1 MSTSWNKNS
10 LPKFQNNISITQRD
24 IAYNVQAIQK
34 PKEKQENLNFWAQIG
49 IMVGSMVLSSVAG
62 AGTLGVLSGVAIS
75 YTRKLIISNTV
86 SFAIDLGTQVGLDIG
101 MNRFGKSKQFLTMM
115 PIFGME
121 WLGKTYAIHKVSKNV
136 NSMTK
141 SLQALDL
148 VDAMGNTKKVP
159 QALINDIKI
168 NPLPYIQKFQK
179 NSNVKVSYKKTV
191 PYVKE
196 KGSNKY
202 GGYINIYTDPRSK
215 KWVRNH
221 FNQRQIKEMEYLR
234 GQRKSQEHFYNNML
248 RKDFADESIFNTRI
262 YNKKDFDYMKSK
274 GMSSNQYDVS
284 KQMWEDGSEH
294 MYRKVSKTIVDARS
308 KFLPEFRI
316 NRSRA
321 KWSIGE
327 VKAKDKLGFKQKKTL
342 SNKWNHWIKG
352 NNPRVA
358 GQKGNLAKTTSQN
371 LAMIDDAYVFD
382 TQVVKGFDRVFSDE
396 IIAEKILEKQAQSKN
411 SFLINTRNQ
420 TRSIQNWA
428 KYGRY
433 TNPML
438 AIKKAGRWT
447 GDIVSDIGIK
457 IDRTIA
463 KNKVSSLQKA
473 GKLKIYNPNQTS
485 KIEEQL
491 KPYLIGTKLKK
502 VSNKFKNPLA
512 REIKESGLTELDRRV
527 IGGLS
532 SFTKVKSR
540 WILTMIMAKDIANM
554 KTPLPA
560 FISFVPSRTT
570 GTNKNRFGKRPVW
583 SQPMTQDDIK
593 LFLEDAGRFYLQR
606 IAYGYGY
613 SNELEVLKYTLPIAP
628 LPVQGI
634 FYSGYRTY
642 TATIGIKRA
651 IKNLQNI
658 ASLDYGKLLVEGF
671 VPTMLRSIGRRS
683 GFGMI
688 TTNFIRNDIFTNGV
702 DIGRGFQTFS
712 TRKVS
717 VMRRRNMRD
726 KPVFVANKRRK

>member
-1 MSTSWNKNS
+1 MATSWNKDAK
-10 LPKFQNNISITQRD
+10 PQYQNNISMKKSEV
-24 IAYNVQAIQK
+24 AYNVLSVDARR
-34 PKEKQENLNFWAQIG
+34 EKKENLNFYAQLG
-49 IMVGSMVLSSVAG
+49 IMVGSMVLSSLASTLSMG
-62 AGTLGVLSGVAIS
+62 ALSGVAIS
-75 YTRKLIISNTV
+75 YTTKLIIANTV
-86 SFAIDLGTQVGLDIG
+86 SFAIDLGTQIGLDIG
-101 MNRFGKSKQFLTMM
+101 MNRWGRSKQFLTMM

-121 WLGKTYAIHKVSKNV
+121 WLGKTYAIHKVSKNIK
-136 NSMTK
+136 SMTK
-141 SLQALDL
+141 SLQALDM
-148 VDAMGNTKKVP
+148 VDAMGNAKKVP

-179 NSNVKVSYKKTV
+179 NSNVKIAYNKKV
-191 PYVKE
+191 PFKKE
-196 KGSNKY
+196 RNANKY
-202 GGYINIYTDPRSK
+202 GGYVNIYTDPRSK

-221 FNQRQIKEMEYLR
+221 FNQRQVNEMKYLQ
-234 GQRKSQEHFYNNML
+234 GQRKSQEHYYNNML
-248 RKDFADESIFNTRI
+248 RKDFADESIFNTRT
-262 YNKKDFDYMKSK
+262 YSRKDYDYMKAK
-274 GMSSNQYDVS
+274 GMSSNQYDIS

-352 NNPRVA
+352 ENPRIA
-358 GQKGNLAKTTSQN
+358 GSKGNLAKTTSQN
-371 LAMIDDAYVFD
+371 LAIIDDAYVFD

-411 SFLINTRNQ
+411 SLLINTRNQ

-433 TNPML
+433 ANPIL

-447 GDIVSDIGIK
+447 GEIISDVGIK
-457 IDRTIA
+457 IDRTLF
-463 KNKVSSLQKA
+463 KGKVGAGLTKA
-473 GKLKIYNPNQTS
+473 ST
-485 KIEEQL
+485 
-491 KPYLIGTKLKK
+491 
-502 VSNKFKNPLA
+502 KFKNPLA
-512 REIKESGLTELDRRV
+512 REIKESGLTELDRRI

-532 SFTKVKSR
+532 SSKKVPSS
-540 WILTMIMAKDIANM
+540 WIANMFMAKDIANM
-554 KTPLPA
+554 KQPLPA

-570 GTNKNRFGKRPVW
+570 GKNRNKYGKRPVW
-583 SQPMTQDDIK
+583 SQPMTQEDIK

-613 SNELEVLKYTLPIAP
+613 SKELDILKYALPIAP
-628 LPVQGI
+628 LPIQGI
-634 FYSGYRTY
+634 AYSGYRTY

-658 ASLDYGKLLVEGF
+658 ATLDYGKLLLDGF
-671 VPTMLRSIGRRS
+671 LPTMLRSMGRRS

-702 DIGRGFQTFS
+702 DFGRGFQTFS

-726 KPVFVANKRRK
+726 KPTFVVNKRRR